1 MDKAHLGH
9 LWEIHQRRTSSPGKV
24 KTRVRR
30 GNEKERKPKTID
42 EPSCGRDDGWF
53 CEQRQ
58 TPPGQRVEKRMNLP
72 NGFPVCKNGNPR
84 TSGNLK
90 IFIKQ
95 CF

>member
-1 MDKAHLGH
+1 MDEAHLGH
-9 LWEIHQRRTSSPGKV
+9 CWEIHQRRTSSPGKV

-30 GNEKERKPKTID
+30 GYEERKPQTTD
-42 EPSCGRDDGWF
+42 ELSCGRDDGWF

-58 TPPGQRVEKRMNLP
+58 APPCQRAEKRMNLP
-72 NGFPVCKNGNPR
+72 NGFPVCKNGYPR

-95 CF
+95 RF